1 MTALRKTTAA
11 LISDAAPF
19 AIRAERASDVAAREA
34 LLDACFGDNRH
45 TRTCQR
51 LRDGRAP
58 AEGLALSAVRQGRV
72 VGSVRLWHVSAGGIP
87 ALMLGPLAVEASSR
101 QLGVGA
107 ALMDHALAAAKARG
121 HRAVILLG
129 DAPYY
134 ARFGFSAA
142 KTGELSL
149 PGAFER
155 DRLLGLE
162 LSEGALD
169 DAWGM
174 IAPTGAPLPK
184 PKAGPT
190 RQEGTS
196 SCRAWL
202 DAMPENLP
210 EPSAGAASTLPQ
222 RHHHGAPD
230 RDLGHDRAGPP
241 GAPLGRLRAG
251 GLRRCQAIP
260 IAPRGVAHSGE
271 KPLNRAKPARIIP
284 SPSHDRGSDAP
295 SPDFNRLAL

>member
-11 LISDAAPF
+11 LTDAAPF

-34 LLDACFGDNRH
+34 LLDACFGYNRH
-45 TRTCQR
+45 MRTCQR

-101 QLGVGA
+101 QFGVGA

-134 ARFGFSAA
+134 ARFGFSNR

-162 LSEGALD
+162 LRAGALD
-169 DAWGM
+169 GAWGM
-174 IAPTGAPLPK
+174 IAPTSAPLPK
-184 PKAGPT
+184 PKAEPKA
-190 RQEGTS
+190 S
-196 SCRAWL
+196 RA
-202 DAMPENLP
+202 
-210 EPSAGAASTLPQ
+210 
-222 RHHHGAPD
+222 R
-230 RDLGHDRAGPP
+230 RA
-241 GAPLGRLRAG
+241 LLV
-251 GLRRCQAIP
+251 
-260 IAPRGVAHSGE
+260 PRVA
-271 KPLNRAKPARIIP
+271 
-284 SPSHDRGSDAP
+284 
-295 SPDFNRLAL
+295 

>member
-1 MTALRKTTAA
+1 MTALRKTTTA
-11 LISDAAPF
+11 LTPDAAPF

-34 LLDACFGDNRH
+34 LLDACFGDNRL

-58 AEGLALSAVRQGRV
+58 AEGLALSAVRQGRL
-72 VGSVRLWHVSAGGIP
+72 VGTVRLWHVSVGGIP

-142 KTGELSL
+142 KTGGLSL

-162 LSEGALD
+162 LDEGALD

-184 PKAGPT
+184 AKA
-190 RQEGTS
+190 S
-196 SCRAWL
+196 RARKAL
-202 DAMPENLP
+202 LV
-210 EPSAGAASTLPQ
+210 
-222 RHHHGAPD
+222 
-230 RDLGHDRAGPP
+230 
-241 GAPLGRLRAG
+241 
-251 GLRRCQAIP
+251 
-260 IAPRGVAHSGE
+260 PRVA
-271 KPLNRAKPARIIP
+271 
-284 SPSHDRGSDAP
+284 
-295 SPDFNRLAL
+295 

>member
-1 MTALRKTTAA
+1 MTALRKTPVAPHPE
-11 LISDAAPF
+11 AAPF

-34 LLDACFGDNRH
+34 LLDACFGANRH

-58 AEGLALSAVRQGRV
+58 AEGLALSAVREGRL
-72 VGSVRLWHVSAGGIP
+72 VGTVRLWHVSVGGIP

-134 ARFGFSAA
+134 ARFGFSNR
-142 KTGELSL
+142 KTGELRL

-169 DAWGM
+169 GAWGM
-174 IAPTGAPLPK
+174 IAPTGARLPK
-184 PKAGPT
+184 PKANLKA
-190 RQEGTS
+190 S
-196 SCRAWL
+196 RARKSL
-202 DAMPENLP
+202 LV
-210 EPSAGAASTLPQ
+210 
-222 RHHHGAPD
+222 
-230 RDLGHDRAGPP
+230 
-241 GAPLGRLRAG
+241 
-251 GLRRCQAIP
+251 
-260 IAPRGVAHSGE
+260 PRVA
-271 KPLNRAKPARIIP
+271 
-284 SPSHDRGSDAP
+284 
-295 SPDFNRLAL
+295 